1 MKIIAK
7 HILFTIAIFASLQS
21 PCVLAGDSETAA
33 SPAENYVSSDRKFN
47 VLYNFIKGEKEKV
60 YISDMTEKDMVS
72 YVPQF
77 QPVIDEY
84 WRMIKEDNK
93 TPQMAVYKLTELM
106 VEAIKKKKEQDQ
118 SNNLIKP

>member
-7 HILFTIAIFASLQS
+7 HIFFTIAAFASLQS
-21 PCVLAGDSETAA
+21 SVALASDS
-33 SPAENYVSSDRKFN
+33 VSSSPSVEHHVSSERKFN
-47 VLYNFIKGEKEKV
+47 VLYNFIKGEKERV
-60 YISDMTEKDMVS
+60 YIGDMTEKDMVS

-93 TPQMAVYKLTELM
+93 TPQMAVYKLTEIM
-106 VEAIKKKKEQDQ
+106 VDAIKKKKEQDQ
-118 SNNLIKP
+118 AKQLN